1 MYKRQGYLTKPI
13 QIDRLLETMA
23 SQIISPRASSVE
35 TLDSEQEW
43 AAEGLSMRTEGRIRS
58 TLPTSLPKFR
68 EIIVKFIESLAGRR
82 DQMHAELSED
92 RWVDLAKS
100 AHWLKGAGGTV
111 GFECFTEPARRLEQ
125 AARRGQPQDAENC
138 LREIDCLIDR
148 IVTPETTVI

>member
-1 MYKRQGYLTKPI
+1 
-13 QIDRLLETMA
+13 
-23 SQIISPRASSVE
+23 
-35 TLDSEQEW
+35 
-43 AAEGLSMRTEGRIRS
+43 MRTEGRIRS

-82 DQMHAELSED
+82 DQMHAELSQD
-92 RWVDLAKS
+92 RWEDLARS

-148 IVTPETTVI
+148 IVTPETTIV